1 MTENNELSEATKILS
16 ASFDK
21 FIELLQ
27 KLCEEVEKLKD
38 KVVRK

>member
-27 KLCEEVEKLKD
+27 KLYEEVEKLKN